1 MKNFKH
7 HFFRCLITV
16 YILFSI
22 SSTLLSQGVDT
33 LKLSTEKQKIKEY
46 TLGEIYVTSDRYF
59 SKPLYRISEKNIK
72 TIISA
77 MGEADPIKYI
87 QTLPGV
93 ATGIE
98 GTSAIYVR
106 GGNIGNNLM
115 TLDGVT
121 VYGSSHLFG
130 FTSIFAPGIIDKTDF
145 YVGGFTSED
154 GNLLSS
160 HIKLTSKDGD
170 FKACSTTFN
179 VSNFLVSGTL
189 SAPIVRD
196 KVSILVS
203 ARISPVTWEYNALK
217 GFLTKYFNLPD
228 KLTASVY
235 DVFAKLKY
243 DINAQNSLAI
253 SFFNSHDKYDY
264 YVADKSDD
272 MMTWDNIIAG
282 GVWNYFPNNKW
293 NVKTTISYN
302 SFSSEQYQEKRISTT
317 VTEPTAIQISSS
329 IKEITFSSLAK
340 YNFDKN
346 VKIQFGAEVK
356 SSEFNPGSYKS
367 ISKISDYQ
375 NNKYENNKSNNL
387 LANINAQL
395 EYEEQ
400 NKLSIRLS
408 GRLNY
413 FNGENY
419 NRVNPEIRFFGN
431 YFITQH
437 MGINSTVD
445 LLTQF
450 YHTLEGLP
458 TGWSVDMIIP
468 PDEQSPP
475 EKASQFYLGTFAN
488 IGKMTK
494 LSLGGFYKTMK
505 NLVYYPDAAN
515 FFGSTTV
522 GWKDGINIGTGES
535 YGLEFLAEKSGE
547 RFSARVA
554 YTLSKTDRKFPGENN
569 GKSIPFKFDRRHILN
584 VTSSYILKKS
594 KKAEYGVTTAFVLTS
609 GHYESLKAGS
619 YYGFMPGFDNGNSD
633 DDKYI
638 GERDYFTH
646 RNNYL
651 MPKYIRWDVGFYLN
665 ITGAKVNHTLNIGIY
680 NVLNRHN
687 AYSLYWDSDNKTWKQ
702 LSILPIMP
710 TMSYSISF

>member
-1 MKNFKH
+1 M
-7 HFFRCLITV
+7 
-16 YILFSI
+16 
-22 SSTLLSQGVDT
+22 DT
-33 LKLSTEKQKIKEY
+33 LKIKAEKQKIKEY
-46 TLGEIYVTSDRYF
+46 TLGEIYVTSEKYF
-59 SKPLYRISEKNIK
+59 SKPLYKISAKNIK

-87 QTLPGV
+87 QTLPGIS
-93 ATGIE
+93 TGIE
-98 GTSAIYVR
+98 GTSAIFVR

-130 FTSIFAPGIIDKTDF
+130 FTSIFAPDIIDKTDF

-170 FKACSTTFN
+170 FRTNSTTFN
-179 VSNFLVSGTL
+179 FSNFLVSGTL

-196 KVSILVS
+196 KISILIS
-203 ARISPVTWEYNALK
+203 ARISPVTLEYNALK
-217 GFLTKYFNLPD
+217 GFLAKYLNLPD
-228 KLTASVY
+228 KLNASVY
-235 DVFAKLKY
+235 DGYAKLKY
-243 DINAQNSLAI
+243 NINTKNTLAI

-272 MMTWDNIIAG
+272 LMTWNNIIVG
-282 GVWNYFPNNKW
+282 GVWNYFHNNYW
-293 NVKTTISYN
+293 NVKSTLSYN
-302 SFSSEQYQEKRISTT
+302 SFSSEQYQEKRISSTLA
-317 VTEPTAIQISSS
+317 EPTAIQISSV

-340 YNFDKN
+340 YSFDKN
-346 VKIQFGAEVK
+346 TKIQFGAELK
-356 SSEFNPGSYKS
+356 SSEFSPGSYKS
-367 ISKISDYQ
+367 ISKTSGYQ
-375 NNKYENNKSNNL
+375 KNKYENNRSNNL
-387 LANINAQL
+387 IANINAQF
-395 EYEEQ
+395 EYEEP
-400 NKLSIRLS
+400 NKFSLRLA

-413 FNGENY
+413 FAGEKFNSF
-419 NRVNPEIRFFGN
+419 NPEIRFFGN
-431 YFITQH
+431 YFINQH
-437 MGINSTVD
+437 VGISSTID
-445 LLTQF
+445 ILTQF
-450 YHTLEGLP
+450 YHTLEGVP
-458 TGWSVDMIIP
+458 TGSSVDMIVP

-475 EKASQFYLGTFAN
+475 EKAHQIYLGSFAN

-494 LSLGGFYKTMK
+494 LSIGGFYKTMK

-515 FFGSTTV
+515 FFGSATV
-522 GWKDGINIGTGES
+522 GWKDGISVGTGES

-547 RFSARVA
+547 RFSARAA

-584 VTSSYILKKS
+584 ISSSYILKKN
-594 KKAEYGVTTAFVLTS
+594 KKTEYGVTTAFVLTS

-619 YYGFMPGFDNGNSD
+619 YYGFMPGFDNGNSY

-651 MPKYIRWDVGFYLN
+651 MPKYIRWDIGYYLN
-665 ITGAKVNHTLNIGIY
+665 RTGEKVNHTLNIGIY

-687 AYSLYWDSDNKTWKQ
+687 AYSLYWDSDDKTWKQ